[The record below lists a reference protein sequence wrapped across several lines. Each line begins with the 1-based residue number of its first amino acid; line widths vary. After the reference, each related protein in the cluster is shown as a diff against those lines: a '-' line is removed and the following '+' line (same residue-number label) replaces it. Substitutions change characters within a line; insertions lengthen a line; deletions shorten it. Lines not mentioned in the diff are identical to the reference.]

1 LVLVAQALVC
11 WALVA
16 PPEELLERPVL
27 LVLKGLRLLQLLL
40 RLLPL
45 RRLRLRLKLGWL
57 RLKVPRLSKV
67 LLRPSWLRLV
77 PKARLLALAVRW
89 AVLRVLNLLL
99 APWAKVAELRLV
111 TPRLAGL
118 TLPKNC

>member
-1 LVLVAQALVC
+1 VVQALVR

-16 PPEELLERPVL
+16 VPERLERPVL
-27 LVLKGLRLLQLLL
+27 LVLRELPPPRLLR

-45 RRLRLRLKLGWL
+45 LRLRLRLKPGWL

-67 LLRPSWLRLV
+67 PLRLNWLRLAL
-77 PKARLLALAVRW
+77 KARLPALAVRW

-111 TPRLAGL
+111 MPRLVGL
-118 TLPKNC
+118 TLQKNC